1 MGRRSRGKKAKKRT
15 ETVQTT
21 ITSRSFIDE
30 SPNDNVTIP
39 YGVIRTVRS
48 WLEFIGMSRFLRS
61 LKRETRNAPRLDL
74 IVVALISYCLYTSNS
89 MDACSRWLEDPLVRK
104 VIGFRS
110 ADVVH
115 QITIDR
121 AVRKLGENRE
131 AILERLWKGVRERFE
146 IEDYDV
152 AVDGSAVVLYGPK
165 SRLGKLGHPR
175 DGGPGDLQVE
185 FTVAVLMQLGIPV
198 YVRPFDGNVSD
209 EEQYR
214 EAIPEITALIQNK
227 GVHALDDYKAR
238 GTELAALAMLA
249 KVGATIIADNGAS
262 SKENIDRAKRLG
274 NEMITRVRLNKSDD
288 RVIQEHSDL
297 FVEIEG
303 LGVRCY
309 KHTFDSS
316 GRTNYLFWSK
326 DLYDA
331 TERRAEASICRGL

>member
-1 MGRRSRGKKAKKRT
+1 MGKRRREKVAKSGAAV
-15 ETVQTT
+15 VQTT
-21 ITSRSFIDE
+21 ITSKSFIDE
-30 SPNDNVTIP
+30 SPNDNITIP
-39 YGVIRTVRS
+39 YGVIRTVKS

-61 LKRETRNAPRLDL
+61 LKRETKSAPRLDL
-74 IVVALISYCLYTSNS
+74 IVVALISYCLYSSNS

-110 ADVVH
+110 TDVVE

-121 AVRKLGENRE
+121 AVKKLGENRE
-131 AILERLWKGVRERFE
+131 AVLERLWKGVRERFE

-152 AVDGSAVVLYGPK
+152 AVNGSAVVLYGPK
-165 SRLGKLGHPR
+165 SRMGRLGHPR

-214 EAIPEITALIQNK
+214 EAIPEVSALIQGK
-227 GVHALDDYKAR
+227 GIRAFDEYKKR

-249 KVGATIIADNGAS
+249 KTGAAIIADNGAS
-262 SKENIDRAKRLG
+262 SKENVDRAKKLG
-274 NEMITRVRLNKSDD
+274 NEMITRMRLNKSDD
-288 RVIQEHSDL
+288 RIIQERRGA
-297 FVEIEG
+297 FVEIEDM
-303 LGVRCY
+303 GVCCY
-309 KHTFDSS
+309 KHTFDRS

-331 TERRAEASICRGL
+331 TERRARASICRGL

>member
-1 MGRRSRGKKAKKRT
+1 M
-15 ETVQTT
+15 
-21 ITSRSFIDE
+21 
-30 SPNDNVTIP
+30 
-39 YGVIRTVRS
+39 
-48 WLEFIGMSRFLRS
+48 
-61 LKRETRNAPRLDL
+61 
-74 IVVALISYCLYTSNS
+74 
-89 MDACSRWLEDPLVRK
+89 
-104 VIGFRS
+104 
-110 ADVVH
+110 
-115 QITIDR
+115 
-121 AVRKLGENRE
+121 
-131 AILERLWKGVRERFE
+131 RERFE

>member
-1 MGRRSRGKKAKKRT
+1 MGRRSRGKKATKRT

-131 AILERLWKGVRERFE
+131 AIL
-146 IEDYDV
+146 
-152 AVDGSAVVLYGPK
+152 
-165 SRLGKLGHPR
+165 
-175 DGGPGDLQVE
+175 
-185 FTVAVLMQLGIPV
+185 
-198 YVRPFDGNVSD
+198 
-209 EEQYR
+209 
-214 EAIPEITALIQNK
+214 
-227 GVHALDDYKAR
+227 
-238 GTELAALAMLA
+238 
-249 KVGATIIADNGAS
+249 
-262 SKENIDRAKRLG
+262 
-274 NEMITRVRLNKSDD
+274 
-288 RVIQEHSDL
+288 
-297 FVEIEG
+297 
-303 LGVRCY
+303 
-309 KHTFDSS
+309 
-316 GRTNYLFWSK
+316 
-326 DLYDA
+326 
-331 TERRAEASICRGL
+331 